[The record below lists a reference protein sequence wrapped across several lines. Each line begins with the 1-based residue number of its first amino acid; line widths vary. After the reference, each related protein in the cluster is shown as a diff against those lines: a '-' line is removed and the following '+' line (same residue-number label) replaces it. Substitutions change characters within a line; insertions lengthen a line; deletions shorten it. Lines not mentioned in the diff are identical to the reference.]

1 MSFLQDAVAFTNHYL
16 WDYLLLFL
24 LCGTGVY
31 FTLRLRFIQVL
42 RFGES
47 FRRTFGGIRLRGAKA
62 DGQGMSSFQSLAT
75 AVAAQVGTG
84 NLAGAATALIGGGPG
99 AIFWMWLSAFFGMAT
114 IFAEATSRKIKTT
127 RDGEVTGGPAYYIRA
142 AFKGRLVKC
151 LPVFFCAGDL
161 CARLYGKYGAVQF
174 YRRCVSQR
182 FGIPPLVVGV
192 LVAAAAGFV
201 FLGGVQ
207 RIASVTEKIV
217 PVMALFYIIGAFLI
231 IAVNFR
237 RIPDAFAR
245 FSPALFPRRLSR
257 AVQWASPCKRQS
269 ALAWRAAFFP
279 MKQAWAPRLM
289 PMR

>member
-1 MSFLQDAVAFTNHYL
+1 MQSHLQTTISGTICFY
-16 WDYLLLFL
+16 FF

-114 IFAEATSRKIKTT
+114 IFAEATLAQKFKTT

-142 AFKGRLVKC
+142 AFKGRLGKV
-151 LPVFFCAGDL
+151 LAGIFFCAGDL
-161 CARLYGKYGAVQF
+161 CARLYGKYGAVNSIGAAF
-174 YRRCVSQR
+174 RNA

-201 FLGGVQ
+201 FW
-207 RIASVTEKIV
+207 AAYSV
-217 PVMALFYIIGAFLI
+217 L
-231 IAVNFR
+231 
-237 RIPDAFAR
+237 
-245 FSPALFPRRLSR
+245 PA
-257 AVQWASPCKRQS
+257 
-269 ALAWRAAFFP
+269 
-279 MKQAWAPRLM
+279 
-289 PMR
+289 